1 MFKIFFLL
9 IITAIMSSA
18 IVFANDEEET
28 IEQKLASLKLERI
41 QAEIMIKKMRK
52 IGRLSEKEMNQATRS
67 IASIKEDSINDIRA
81 SSLKKIINVNSLAT
95 K

>member
-1 MFKIFFLL
+1 
-9 IITAIMSSA
+9 
-18 IVFANDEEET
+18 
-28 IEQKLASLKLERI
+28 
-41 QAEIMIKKMRK
+41 MIKKMRK

-81 SSLKKIINVNSLAT
+81 SSLKKFINVNSLAT